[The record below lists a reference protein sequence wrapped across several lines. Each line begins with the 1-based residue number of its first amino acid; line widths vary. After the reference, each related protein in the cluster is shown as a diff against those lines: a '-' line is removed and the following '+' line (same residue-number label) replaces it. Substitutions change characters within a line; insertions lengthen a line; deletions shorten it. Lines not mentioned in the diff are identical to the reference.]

1 MLSGM
6 TWGMRKFSGSNR
18 GRRAFAA
25 GCKRPCVIAAGC
37 EHPCAVPPST
47 LALLGRACRE
57 PRPHMAMPAATPS

>member
-18 GRRAFAA
+18 GRHAFAA
-25 GCKRPCVIAAGC
+25 GCKR
-37 EHPCAVPPST
+37 PCAVPPST

-57 PRPHMAMPAATPS
+57 PRPRMAMPAATPS